1 MIMIISFALI
11 WLILSQLLVLLC
23 LTKTSK
29 ALGLSS
35 KQYTALQALYDST
48 NGSNWRYPP
57 RATRWDFSDASSDP
71 CEDNW
76 SGVVCRDSPLA
87 ASNEV
92 IQLDLSHHHLGGHLP
107 DDFAANMTSLEVLN
121 LEL

>member
-1 MIMIISFALI
+1 MMISFASAV
-11 WLILSQLLVLLC
+11 WLILLQLLVLLC

-71 CEDNW
+71 CEDSW

-107 DDFAANMTSLEVLN
+107 DEFAANMTSLEVLN

>member
-1 MIMIISFALI
+1 MIISFALI

-71 CEDNW
+71 CEDSW

-107 DDFAANMTSLEVLN
+107 DEFAANMTSLEVLN

>member
-1 MIMIISFALI
+1 MIISFALI
-11 WLILSQLLVLLC
+11 WLILSQLLVLLY

-76 SGVVCRDSPLA
+76 SGVVCRHSPLA
-87 ASNEV
+87 TSNEV

-107 DDFAANMTSLEVLN
+107 DEFAANMTSLEVLN